1 MQGESVMRVVEPFPH
16 VTGAWISRQTFFCFL
31 YHKRLRN
38 WWQLFPVRGWLPLLF
53 FSYGAKKGG
62 TTRIIV
68 PDPAAV
74 GSGAFF
80 IRKKGAVI

>member
-1 MQGESVMRVVEPFPH
+1 
-16 VTGAWISRQTFFCFL
+16 
-31 YHKRLRN
+31 
-38 WWQLFPVRGWLPLLF
+38 LLV

-74 GSGAFF
+74 GPGTFF
-80 IRKKGAVI
+80 IWKKGAVI